1 MPRLFDKGLEWRRLT
16 MTINMNSFPEIKPG
30 KKWFPRYYLAIML
43 WSVGR
48 AMPKA
53 AKVDSQIRK
62 ELDKLPNNFTLRLMV
77 QPERAFPLFFYAKM
91 LPGFVKKKGLLPYGL
106 QMILHKDKQG
116 RLHYQG
122 ADPTGK
128 KIDLSISFKSLQ
140 AAIMIFTFRE
150 SSPVGYA
157 HDRFVVE
164 GYLPYVTTFMRV
176 LDIVQVYLLPKI
188 IAERAVKRYPSSA
201 EMSPWK
207 KHINRIVIYVRAFT
221 I

>member
-1 MPRLFDKGLEWRRLT
+1 

-30 KKWFPRYYLAIML
+30 KNWLHRYYLAIML
-43 WSVGR
+43 WSVGK
-48 AMPKA
+48 AIPMA
-53 AKVDSQIRK
+53 AKYDAQIKK
-62 ELDKLPNNFTLRLMV
+62 ELDKLPNNFTLRLIV

-91 LPGFVKKKGLLPYGL
+91 LPGFVKRKGLLPYGL
-106 QMILHKDKQG
+106 QMILHKDNQG
-116 RLHYQG
+116 RIRYQG
-122 ADPTGK
+122 ADPTAK
-128 KIDLSISFKSLQ
+128 KIDLSVAFKNLQ
-140 AAIMIFTFRE
+140 AAMVVFTFRE

-188 IAERAVKRYPSSA
+188 IAERAIKRYPSQA
-201 EMSPWK
+201 EMPPWK

-221 I
+221 L